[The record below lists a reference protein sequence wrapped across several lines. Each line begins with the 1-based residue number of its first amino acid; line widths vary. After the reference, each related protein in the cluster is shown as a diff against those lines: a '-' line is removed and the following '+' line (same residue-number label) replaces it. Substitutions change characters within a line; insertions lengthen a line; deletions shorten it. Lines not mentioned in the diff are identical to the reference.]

1 MLTLS
6 ESVSEMS
13 YLFMSYW
20 TVELVN
26 IIIQSRSADLNRIAF
41 ELVKID
47 EQKVWNGKQI
57 LLQTF
62 FSDHSL

>member
-26 IIIQSRSADLNRIAF
+26 ILIQSRFTDSNRIAF